1 MHCVNCNYCQLSC
14 IRWGNSSPSW
24 RVFEKSKITSSEM
37 AVKKSIFF
45 SSFFKVNRKLKH
57 QMISISHIFPQ
68 QNTRII
74 FETPCIKALSE
85 LKAQIDNISRKDQV
99 SLSIWTMLTRGAFS
113 PDNIDIWV
121 LPAVSWIH
129 KYVSR
134 YLRES
139 YRFYNLI
146 TLHPEKE

>member
-24 RVFEKSKITSSEM
+24 RVFEKSNVTSSKIT
-37 AVKKSIFF
+37 VKKAYSFPHFSKQIENQSIRRFWF
-45 SSFFKVNRKLKH
+45 LIF
-57 QMISISHIFPQ
+57 FPQ
-68 QNTRII
+68 QNARII